1 MPVIEKFNRMITN
14 PDNYEGLTPTITEDK
29 KEHKDDPYTKA
40 LFYALTD
47 SEIKNIAIS
56 GPFGAGKSSFI
67 YSFEHHHKGYWNFLN
82 ISLATF
88 KDSSTKTP
96 EGDEKQNQLIERSIL
111 QQLLYKVEKNE
122 IPRSRFKRIQKISNS
137 KIILQLAVF
146 LTWIVS
152 ISLIFKSNLAKKFL
166 NFSSADYLN
175 QLNDLPLF
183 PTTTISIATI
193 SSIILM
199 YMLYKHLLN
208 MRISKLNFLKGEIGV
223 DDSSNASILNE
234 HLDEILY
241 FFEATKYDVVVIE
254 DLDRANNEEIFIKL
268 REINELINKSDQVK
282 KPKVTFLYAIKD
294 DMFKDETRTKF
305 FDFMIPILP
314 YINRSNSIEKLK
326 PKLPKDFD
334 NDEFL
339 EEIAEYID
347 DMRLLKNI
355 FTEFKVYDEKI
366 KTVNKA
372 KQLAMII
379 YKNIYPEDF
388 SKLHKNEGMLATV
401 FSNTR
406 KYQRTFS
413 EVNNLIINNL
423 NEELENLEE
432 INSKELIES
441 LFELRSLYIYKL
453 IEKYK
458 LNEGAYIITGTEA
471 SEILVTETIKSD
483 EKFNL
488 LISSNTINNPVPPAF
503 NTRVNYYHE
512 HKIEPITVSFS
523 DIETDINPN
532 LSYEDRVG
540 TLSGRLNQKIQEKKE
555 EKETREKENQEI
567 ARYSLKRLLTHHEI
581 REDFNSIIPNE
592 NLLLRRLLLNGYI
605 EEDYHTYISHFFPGS
620 ITEQDRKFLLA
631 VNDDDDSLGYEYKL
645 QKTSSLIKKIR
656 AKEFKSSAVLNFDLL
671 DEFLKKPAS
680 FPEKFKLIK
689 ELLQQNTKQVNQ
701 FIDEYFLSTMFK
713 GDFTKQIIRSRQD
726 FWEYAVNNSELSDT
740 RKNDYLAWIIKTLE
754 IKDIQILNKDNL
766 IKNYL
771 DNMYNYIEFSKNND
785 IPNDKSEALLKELNI
800 SFIGVNKLDSNCDL
814 SKYIYKHNHYQL
826 NLAMINSIIEVFSN
840 D

>member
-1 MPVIEKFNRMITN
+1 MPVIEKFNRMVTN

-47 SEIKNIAIS
+47 SEINNIAIS

-111 QQLLYKVEKNE
+111 QQLLYKVEKDK
-122 IPRSRFKRIQKISNS
+122 IPRSRFKRIQKVSNS
-137 KIILQLAVF
+137 KIILQLAIF
-146 LTWIVS
+146 LTWILS
-152 ISLIFKSNLAKKFL
+152 ISLIFKNDLAKKFL

-183 PTTTISIATI
+183 PITTISIATI

-223 DDSSNASILNE
+223 DESSNASILNE

-282 KPKVTFLYAIKD
+282 KPKVTFIYAIKD

-305 FDFMIPILP
+305 FDFMVPILP

-366 KTVNKA
+366 KTANKT

-379 YKNIYPEDF
+379 YKNIYPKDF
-388 SKLHKNEGMLATV
+388 SNLHKNEGMLATV
-401 FSNTR
+401 FSNIR
-406 KYQRTFS
+406 KYQKTFS
-413 EVNNLIINNL
+413 EVNNRKINGL
-423 NEELENLEE
+423 NEHLKNLEE
-432 INSKELIES
+432 INSKELIENI
-441 LFELRSLYIYKL
+441 FELRSLYVYKL

-458 LNEGAYIITGTEA
+458 LNEGAYITGDED
-471 SEILVTETIKSD
+471 SKILVTDTIKSD
-483 EKFNL
+483 ENFSF
-488 LISSNTINNPVPPAF
+488 LISTKIINNPVPPDL
-503 NTRVNYYHE
+503 NTHLNYYSQ
-512 HKIEPITVSFS
+512 HKIVPITVSFS
-523 DIETDINPN
+523 DIEMDINPN
-532 LSYEDRVG
+532 LGYENRIN
-540 TLSGRLNQKIQEKKE
+540 TLNGRLNQEIQEKKE
-555 EKETREKENQEI
+555 KKEVLEKENQDI
-567 ARYSLKRLLTHHEI
+567 ARYSLKQLLMHNEI

-631 VNDDDDSLGYEYKL
+631 VNDGDDSLGYEYKL

-671 DEFLKKPAS
+671 DEFLKNPFS

-713 GDFTKQIIRSRQD
+713 GDFTKQIIISRQD
-726 FWEYAVNNSELSDT
+726 FWEYVINNSELSDT

-754 IKDIQILNKDNL
+754 MKEIQLLNQDNL

-771 DNMYNYIEFSKNND
+771 DNMHNYIEFSKNND
-785 IPNDKSEALLKELNI
+785 IENDKSEALLKELNI

-814 SKYIYKHNHYQL
+814 SKYIYKNNHYQL
-826 NLAMINSIIEVFSN
+826 NLEMINSIIEVFSN